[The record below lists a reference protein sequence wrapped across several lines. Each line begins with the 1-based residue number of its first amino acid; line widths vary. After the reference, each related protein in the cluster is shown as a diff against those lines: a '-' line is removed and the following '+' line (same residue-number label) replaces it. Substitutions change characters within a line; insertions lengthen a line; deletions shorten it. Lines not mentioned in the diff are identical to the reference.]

1 MHIRKFTFSCIIYYR
16 HILSRVIFSCRPPP
30 LNGKTVEKKGKK
42 EKRVKGKKRGKG
54 IKVEKLSEASFP
66 VYEKLPWNDKTTI
79 EYIDCLMISH
89 ISS

>member
-1 MHIRKFTFSCIIYYR
+1 MEKQGR
-16 HILSRVIFSCRPPP
+16 
-30 LNGKTVEKKGKK
+30 KKGKRKNGGK
-42 EKRVKGKKRGKG
+42 EKKRGKG

>member
-1 MHIRKFTFSCIIYYR
+1 MEKQGKKREK
-16 HILSRVIFSCRPPP
+16 
-30 LNGKTVEKKGKK
+30 GKTGE
-42 EKRVKGKKRGKG
+42 RKKRGKG